1 MLVWIF
7 QTGEPLHIDGESAR
21 PMRAMNLANKLE
33 ALGHDVVIWSSSFN
47 HQKKSHRKFSVAKRH
62 KASVRICIRLIYSV
76 GYKNHVG
83 IKRLLDHWQL
93 GFNLAKA
100 LRKEKNRPDIA
111 FIGYPTIEFA
121 YSASNWLKSNNVP
134 FVVDVKDQWP
144 HILSKNFPI
153 FLRLFVDFILYRYY
167 YMGRRILSGSDA
179 ICSMTEGF
187 LEWAQTFCGRNSDND
202 FIAPLTSFAEKVTRG
217 DARPNLKYWHCLGV
231 EPNNASIRLM
241 FVGSISRSFNFAPIY
256 EAAKIAQEQG
266 KDWQFV
272 ICGDGDY
279 RKRVERKFSN
289 LDNVIFPGWINRD
302 LYADLAKMAH
312 VALAPY
318 HNEPNYQLN
327 IPNKIIDALM
337 LGKPII
343 TPLSGEVKSL
353 VNKYE
358 CGLIY
363 EESSDISLFE
373 KIAFLAANPIV
384 LKAMAEN
391 SKNVYQSIFAA
402 DKVYTN
408 MVNKLEILVS
418 CTRARE

>member
-21 PMRAMNLANKLE
+21 PMRAMNLANKLA

-47 HQKKSHRKFSVAKRH
+47 HQKKSHRKVSVAKRH
-62 KASVRICIRLIYSV
+62 KISERICIRLINSV

-83 IKRLLDHWQL
+83 FKRLLDHGQL

-100 LRKEKNRPDIA
+100 LRTEKNRPDIA

-121 YSASNWLKSNNVP
+121 YSASKWLKSNNVP

-153 FLRLFVDFILYRYY
+153 FLRLFVDIILYRYY
-167 YMGRRILSGSDA
+167 YMGRKILSDSDA

-187 LEWAQTFCGRNSDND
+187 LEWAQTFCGRISDND
-202 FIAPLTSFAEKVTRG
+202 FIAPLTSFAEKDTHG
-217 DARPNLKYWHCLGV
+217 DARPNLKYWHSLGV
-231 EPNNASIRLM
+231 EPNNASMRLM
-241 FVGSISRSFNFAPIY
+241 FVGNISRSFNFSPIY

-343 TPLSGEVKSL
+343 APLSGEVKSL

-363 EESSDISLFE
+363 EESSNISLFE
-373 KIAFLAANPIV
+373 KITFLAANPIA

-402 DKVYTN
+402 DEVYTKV
-408 MVNKLEILVS
+408 VNKLELLVS
-418 CTRARE
+418 CTRAPE